1 MVHLAL
7 PSSNWIL
14 IRIDGDG
21 DFIDCAYTKICL
33 VVELVVIVHK
43 KVDQVVMDQ
52 EEMDIE
58 QENMEKVD
66 QEEDKEVNRLSL
78 DQVGAAAAPPGWQN
92 GLGAHWAGM
101 SRGAVTH
108 CGHCSSITDTA
119 SHCGQHLQLNR
130 GYFENIVFQHL
141 YVGAVILLWQI
152 CLI

>member
-1 MVHLAL
+1 M
-7 PSSNWIL
+7 
-14 IRIDGDG
+14 
-21 DFIDCAYTKICL
+21 
-33 VVELVVIVHK
+33 VVIVHK

-58 QENMEKVD
+58 QENVEKVD
-66 QEEDKEVNRLSL
+66 NEEELDREEDKEVNRLSL

-119 SHCGQHLQLNR
+119 KPLRTTSPTQSR
-130 GYFENIVFQHL
+130 
-141 YVGAVILLWQI
+141 IL
-152 CLI
+152 

>member
-21 DFIDCAYTKICL
+21 DFIDCAYTKIGL
-33 VVELVVIVHK
+33 VVELVVMVHK
-43 KVDQVVMDQ
+43 KVVVDK

-66 QEEDKEVNRLSL
+66 KEEELDREEDKEVNRLSL

-119 SHCGQHLQLNR
+119 KPLRTTSPTQLR
-130 GYFENIVFQHL
+130 
-141 YVGAVILLWQI
+141 IL
-152 CLI
+152 

>member
-1 MVHLAL
+1 M
-7 PSSNWIL
+7 
-14 IRIDGDG
+14 
-21 DFIDCAYTKICL
+21 
-33 VVELVVIVHK
+33 VELVVIVHK

-78 DQVGAAAAPPGWQN
+78 DQVGTAAAPPGWQN

-119 SHCGQHLQLNR
+119 KPLRTTSPTQSR
-130 GYFENIVFQHL
+130 
-141 YVGAVILLWQI
+141 IL
-152 CLI
+152 

>member
-119 SHCGQHLQLNR
+119 KPLRTTSPTQLR
-130 GYFENIVFQHL
+130 IV
-141 YVGAVILLWQI
+141 
-152 CLI
+152 